1 MSSEGG
7 ATACSA
13 PLHDLLCLV
22 TSSSYWVTKR
32 SLSLGSLTV
41 FSNPAALT
49 SDLVHKSF
57 PMHCVHWWVLSLGWF
72 VVRTVTGSSA
82 LMSIRVMYTVLCSEL
97 GGHPILASYELLIC
111 LNPVVVQ

>member
-32 SLSLGSLTV
+32 SLSLGSLTA

-49 SDLVHKSF
+49 SYLVHKSF

-82 LMSIRVMYTVLCSEL
+82 LMTIHAMYTVLCSEL
-97 GGHPILASYELLIC
+97 GGHPILAMSEL
-111 LNPVVVQ
+111 